1 MKYKFPEGFL
11 WGAAT
16 ASHQIEGGL
25 TNNWTNWESNN
36 ALRLSKE
43 GIRPSGGNVNSLAKN
58 PENYLSNSKYSPQ
71 SFKYWE
77 RDLEVIKKLGLKAYR
92 LSVEWSRIQPKKG
105 EFSKEGIGYYK
116 KYLKSLK
123 ERNVKVVLTC
133 WHWSIPL
140 WLEKEGGV
148 LSKNIY
154 KYFNEYVEFLAKE
167 LSEYVDYWITINEP
181 ESFTFSYLFGKWPP
195 CVKNPLKFHK
205 VFKYILPNMHI
216 NAYKV
221 IKSLD
226 PEKPVSLSKN
236 VWCVSSYNSMPWNRL
251 LAYLFDWY
259 MSKSLLDK
267 VVKYTDYLG
276 INFYFHNK
284 LGIRGGEK

>member
-116 KYLKSLK
+116 RIS
-123 ERNVKVVLTC
+123 
-133 WHWSIPL
+133 
-140 WLEKEGGV
+140 
-148 LSKNIY
+148 
-154 KYFNEYVEFLAKE
+154 
-167 LSEYVDYWITINEP
+167 
-181 ESFTFSYLFGKWPP
+181 
-195 CVKNPLKFHK
+195 
-205 VFKYILPNMHI
+205 
-216 NAYKV
+216 
-221 IKSLD
+221 
-226 PEKPVSLSKN
+226 
-236 VWCVSSYNSMPWNRL
+236 
-251 LAYLFDWY
+251 
-259 MSKSLLDK
+259 
-267 VVKYTDYLG
+267 
-276 INFYFHNK
+276 
-284 LGIRGGEK
+284 